1 MSTIVSSMGHVQ
13 LQQSVQQLEQLQF
26 GLTLVLI
33 ACHVQEQ
40 ANPFA
45 KIAVENIN
53 FTSMMI
59 HQSKLAPLVK
69 LSMAHLAANA
79 TLVFVPNA
87 RMASLQ
93 MTVNLV
99 WMQLVISPIV

>member
-1 MSTIVSSMGHVQ
+1 
-13 LQQSVQQLEQLQF
+13 
-26 GLTLVLI
+26 
-33 ACHVQEQ
+33 
-40 ANPFA
+40 
-45 KIAVENIN
+45 
-53 FTSMMI
+53 MMI

-99 WMQLVISPIV
+99 WMQLVISPIA